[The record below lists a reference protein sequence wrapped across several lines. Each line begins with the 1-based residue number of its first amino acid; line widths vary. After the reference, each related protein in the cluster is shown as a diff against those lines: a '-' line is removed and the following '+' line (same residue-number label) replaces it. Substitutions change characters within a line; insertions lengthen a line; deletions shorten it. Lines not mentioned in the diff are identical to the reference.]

1 MSETTGFV
9 SVTSGDG
16 HRFQAWM
23 DGPEDATRS
32 VVVVQEIFG
41 VNSYIRAVCARLAG
55 LGYRVAAPALF
66 DRIAPG
72 YERGYSAET
81 AQEGMAIRR
90 SLDEGK
96 ALDDVLATAALLPG
110 RKGIIGFCMGGTLAW
125 QAASRSSVFQAASGW
140 YGTGIAADL
149 NATLS
154 CPVELHYGDR
164 DHAIPLADAEAVRD
178 ARQDVAV
185 YIYGAGHGFGCHER
199 ASYVEAAAT
208 LAWARTE
215 RFLDQ
220 HLSK

>member
-23 DGPEDATRS
+23 DGPKDATRS

-41 VNSYIRAVCARLAG
+41 VNSYIRTVCARLAG

-110 RKGIIGFCMGGTLAW
+110 RKGIIGFCMGGTLA
-125 QAASRSSVFQAASGW
+125 
-140 YGTGIAADL
+140 
-149 NATLS
+149 LS
-154 CPVELHYGDR
+154 LIHISEPTRLR
-164 DHAIPLADAEAVRD
+164 
-178 ARQDVAV
+178 
-185 YIYGAGHGFGCHER
+185 
-199 ASYVEAAAT
+199 
-208 LAWARTE
+208 
-215 RFLDQ
+215 
-220 HLSK
+220 